1 MIDFSLT
8 EEQQALQ
15 EMAREFAV
23 KEMKPNA
30 AKYDKGDEFSE
41 DVMKKAFEVGF
52 LTCKIPKEYGGSGL
66 SDLDT
71 VIISEELA
79 AGCAG
84 MFTTMMVNSLA
95 YTPII
100 LFGTDE
106 QKKKYLT
113 PHTEQMSFAA

>member
-8 EEQQALQ
+8 EEQVALQ
-15 EMAREFAV
+15 EMSREFAER
-23 KEMKPNA
+23 EMKPNA

-52 LTCKIPKEYGGSGL
+52 LTCTIPKEYGGGGI
-66 SDLDT
+66 SDVDT

-84 MFTTMMVNSLA
+84 MYTTMMVNDLA

-100 LFGTDE
+100 RFGTD
-106 QKKKYLT
+106 
-113 PHTEQMSFAA
+113 